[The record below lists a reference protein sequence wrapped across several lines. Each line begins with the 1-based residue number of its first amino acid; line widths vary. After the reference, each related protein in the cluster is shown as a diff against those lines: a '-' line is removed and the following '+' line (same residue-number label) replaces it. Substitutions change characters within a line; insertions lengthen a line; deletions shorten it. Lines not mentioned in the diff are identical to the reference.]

1 MKTRKTVGAIALGL
15 AVVTVG
21 LTAAAAA
28 PRQPMPL
35 PTVGNTFTGT
45 YDAVW
50 DATLK
55 SFGVVKIVAADKA
68 TGRIETEPYP
78 FNYSIA
84 PGLNGSTQVIWVS
97 MRVTVARTADNQ
109 TSLQVEPLIHD
120 SLVSGFTPGP
130 TNNPWQDL
138 FGRIRGNLGV
148 RG

>member
-1 MKTRKTVGAIALGL
+1 MKTRKLFGTITLGIAALSV
-15 AVVTVG
+15 AVAV
-21 LTAAAAA
+21 AAAA

-35 PTVGNTFTGT
+35 PQVADTLAGS

-55 SFGVVKIVAADKA
+55 SFGVVKITTADKA
-68 TGRIETEPYP
+68 TGRIETEAYP
-78 FNYSIA
+78 FNYSIG
-84 PGLNGSTQVIWVS
+84 PGVPGGTQVIWVS
-97 MRVTVARTADNQ
+97 MRVTVARTTDNR
-109 TSLQVEPLIHD
+109 TTIQVVPFIHD

-138 FGRIRGNLGV
+138 FGRIRGNLGA